1 MLREG
6 FVPSQSTFPCAMSA
20 AANIAALGM
29 GRSFH
34 ACAIKFL
41 GDLGMFVANSLVSFY
56 AKCGSME
63 DSFLVFSKLP
73 ERNIVSWNA
82 LICGYAQNGRG
93 REAIDLFHKIQHASL
108 QPNSVTLLGVLLA
121 CNHVGLV
128 HEGYSYFN
136 QARLKD
142 PNMLKPEHYA
152 CMVDLLSRSGHFQE
166 AGRFIHDLPFDPGIG
181 FWKSLL
187 GGCQIHSNM
196 ELGELAATKILALDP
211 GDVSSYVML
220 SNAHSAAGRWQSMSM
235 IRQEMREKGMKRVP
249 GCSWIEI
256 ENRIH
261 VFGTAD
267 RTHSK
272 KDEIYTLLLCLG
284 SSVSKDEF
292 SRTKAMPETML
303 EITVGM
309 AKLPALQFIPQS
321 NYSCFIEGVRVVV
334 AAIAMGW
341 HGSNDDGSDNGS
353 CVVELADGVGGS
365 VV

>member
-1 MLREG
+1 
-6 FVPSQSTFPCAMSA
+6 
-20 AANIAALGM
+20 
-29 GRSFH
+29 
-34 ACAIKFL
+34 
-41 GDLGMFVANSLVSFY
+41 
-56 AKCGSME
+56 ME

-73 ERNIVSWNA
+73 ERNISWNA
-82 LICGYAQNGRG
+82 FICGYAQNRGG
-93 REAIDLFHKIQHASL
+93 REAIDLFHEMQHTSL
-108 QPNSVTLLGVLLA
+108 QPNRITLLGVLLA

-128 HEGYSYFN
+128 NEGYSYFN

-166 AGRFIHDLPFDPGIG
+166 GGRFIHDLPFDPGIG

-220 SNAHSAAGRWQSMSM
+220 SNAHLAAGRWQSMSM

-261 VFGTAD
+261 VFGTVD
-267 RTHSK
+267 GRHSK
-272 KDEIYTLLLCLG
+272 RDEIYMVLTFFLN
-284 SSVSKDEF
+284 
-292 SRTKAMPETML
+292 M
-303 EITVGM
+303 
-309 AKLPALQFIPQS
+309 
-321 NYSCFIEGVRVVV
+321 
-334 AAIAMGW
+334 
-341 HGSNDDGSDNGS
+341 
-353 CVVELADGVGGS
+353 
-365 VV
+365 